1 MTTTRRYELDW
12 LRVLAFGVLIYF
24 HAAIF
29 FVPGGLPLIQN
40 TETSP
45 VLKVFIEISTQFRL
59 ALLFFISGVG
69 VFFARRRRSEKA
81 FIWERSQ
88 RLLIPFFVGLVFVV
102 PPMVYTEKVFLG
114 EFAGSLLAFYP
125 LVFTT
130 GLYPEGNL
138 SWHHFWFV
146 VYLYLFCLLGLG
158 AFRKLGEL
166 SGEESDRLFGRFSGP
181 GIFLV
186 IPLLT
191 VPEWLLRAAFPG
203 FRNLIH
209 DWASFTLWF
218 LVFLAGYII
227 AGRQQLLE
235 DIRQLRYLSTLG
247 LLTATIS
254 LYLLFGGPW
263 PDFSRYEFIVPAYLI
278 WCALRVSMIWCAI
291 LTCLGFAGQ
300 YLRVGNPVLSYLN
313 EAVYPLFIL
322 HLTTLVVLGYFIVP
336 LSWSLWLK
344 YLILTSATFALIL
357 VFYQV
362 AIRPFNVM
370 RLLFGVKPL

>member
-1 MTTTRRYELDW
+1 
-12 LRVLAFGVLIYF
+12 
-24 HAAIF
+24 
-29 FVPGGLPLIQN
+29 
-40 TETSP
+40 
-45 VLKVFIEISTQFRL
+45 
-59 ALLFFISGVG
+59 
-69 VFFARRRRSEKA
+69 
-81 FIWERSQ
+81 
-88 RLLIPFFVGLVFVV
+88 
-102 PPMVYTEKVFLG
+102 
-114 EFAGSLLAFYP
+114 
-125 LVFTT
+125 
-130 GLYPEGNL
+130 
-138 SWHHFWFV
+138 
-146 VYLYLFCLLGLG
+146 
-158 AFRKLGEL
+158 
-166 SGEESDRLFGRFSGP
+166 
-181 GIFLV
+181 
-186 IPLLT
+186 
-191 VPEWLLRAAFPG
+191 LRAAFPG